1 MDSQKV
7 ACLFRTGGGA
17 RHLAVHPDG
26 QHVFCNEEAGAKIT
40 CYDWDA
46 DTGTLTPKQSLPTLP
61 VSGRSST

>member
-1 MDSQKV
+1 
-7 ACLFRTGGGA
+7 
-17 RHLAVHPDG
+17 VHPDG

-61 VSGRSST
+61 VSGRWST